1 MTALGGVC
9 CLAPCALAKVVAAKH
24 KGPEIDSLGAFMCVC
39 VEAGYSAAGTAKAA
53 LAAFAALFFAR
64 LTLAQRLC

>member
-9 CLAPCALAKVVAAKH
+9 CFTSYALAEVVAAKD
-24 KGPEIDSLGAFMCVC
+24 KGPEVDSLGAFMCVC

-53 LAAFAALFFAR
+53 LAALAALFFAR
-64 LTLAQRLC
+64 LTLAQRFC